1 MCKDRDERGRFV
13 KGNSNRFAEGNDA
26 AVKYREEYCEKM
38 LAWFSDESRP
48 FPQFTFF
55 AEELGV
61 GDRTLLYWREEHPR
75 FADCYARCK
84 QIQLAKLMEGA
95 MFKQFDPSFSKF
107 VAINCHGMKE
117 KVETDV
123 KADAT
128 ITVNIK
134 EVD

>member
-1 MCKDRDERGRFV
+1 MCKDRDEKGRFV
-13 KGNSNRFAEGNDA
+13 KGNSNRFTEGNDA
-26 AVKYREEYCEKM
+26 AVKYREEYCERM
-38 LAWFSDESRP
+38 LEWFSDESRP

-61 GDRTLLYWREEHPR
+61 DDETILEWSKNYPR
-75 FADCYARCK
+75 FRSCYARCK
-84 QIQLAKLMEGA
+84 KIQLAKLVEGT
-95 MFKQFDPSFSKF
+95 MFKQFDSSFAKF
-107 VAINCHGMKE
+107 IAINCHGMKE